1 MVETHEKI
9 MSMVHELEEEYG
21 TLSATPLDSDK
32 LKQLQNYTKS
42 LPNERGGG
50 YIPRQYTIDDI
61 QKALDTG
68 EKKRDITKRFGLSSG
83 FIFENVKAGRLDDKA
98 WSISRSAINQIK
110 SYKRNKE
117 RLNKEAK
124 DMGL

>member
-1 MVETHEKI
+1 
-9 MSMVHELEEEYG
+9 MVHELEEEYG

-98 WSISRSAINQIK
+98 WSISRRAINQIK

-124 DMGL
+124 DIGL